1 MHSLRSF
8 GRPLRVLVVDGYAH
22 VDRDVLRLSG
32 VSVASDLYANMLQKF
47 VPVELDLQKIFPAD
61 DPCTDVRLEEYDA
74 VAWTGSNL
82 TAYHTD
88 DPRVV
93 NQIRLQQRVF
103 EAGLPSFGSCWGLQ
117 IATVASGGAV
127 RANPRGR
134 EMGIGRKICLTEA
147 GKRHAMFANKGPVFD
162 ALTSHNDEV
171 YRVGRGATVLAGNA
185 FSEVQAIHIKHG
197 KGEFWGVQY
206 HPEFD
211 LWEMARLTECRKQ
224 RLLAMGLFKDESSL
238 RSYVHD
244 LEQLHLDPSRRD
256 LRFRLGIDDDVI
268 NEERRCSEVVQ
279 WINYVVD
286 KVASAEE
293 HHASS
298 SSSSSSSVAE
308 RAAVMSM

>member
-1 MHSLRSF
+1 MTAARW
-8 GRPLRVLVVDGYAH
+8 H
-22 VDRDVLRLSG
+22 VETIG

-47 VPVELDLQKIFPAD
+47 VPVELDLQKVFPAD
-61 DPCTDVRLEEYDA
+61 APCTDVRLEEYDA

-82 TAYHTD
+82 AAYHTD
-88 DPRVV
+88 DARVT

-134 EMGIGRKICLTEA
+134 EMGIGRKICVTEE
-147 GKRHAMFANKGPVFD
+147 GKRHPMFANRGFVFD

-171 YRVGRGATVLAGNA
+171 YRLGKGSTILAGNA

-224 RLLAMGLFKDESSL
+224 RLLAMGLFK
-238 RSYVHD
+238 V
-244 LEQLHLDPSRRD
+244 
-256 LRFRLGIDDDVI
+256 RLFISPFVP
-268 NEERRCSEVVQ
+268 
-279 WINYVVD
+279 
-286 KVASAEE
+286 KLP
-293 HHASS
+293 
-298 SSSSSSSVAE
+298 
-308 RAAVMSM
+308 